1 MDGPVPF
8 VKRVANQVQEDDVM
22 GISAELAYR
31 FLFALFPF
39 AIFLAAL
46 GAFVAQWAGI
56 ENPAEELIAML
67 GQNLPPEMAEEIQ
80 PQLEQVVNET
90 RPGLLSFGALFAL
103 WAANGGTMALM
114 KAMNRAFDIEESRGF
129 VARYAMGI
137 GLTLLASVGVIGS
150 FIIIIGGTVLT
161 EEIAQQLG
169 IGGAAWTAITLL
181 RWPLVLV
188 FLAVAVAILFR
199 LAPNFQPAWK
209 RVLVGG
215 FVFAIGWLIA
225 TAGFGLYVANF
236 GNYDNTYGALG
247 GVIILM
253 LWFYLTALVLLVAA
267 EIVAVLVKEN
277 EPEQLEER
285 KRETSDSRLREK
297 AGRVKQRIADGL
309 PGRGGDSGEDG
320 DGRARPPG
328 REAGSESG
336 RPWTVGRPGR
346 TAAPG
351 PQRAGQASSNPV
363 IAALIV
369 GAGMAVG
376 AFIGAITGRSAA
388 GE

>member
-1 MDGPVPF
+1 MSTVIDFG
-8 VKRVANQVQEDDVM
+8 KRFFRQFQEDDVP

-31 FLFALFPF
+31 FLFAIFPF

-46 GAFVAQWAGI
+46 GAFVAQWVGI
-56 ENPAEELIAML
+56 ENPAEQIVAAL
-67 GQNLPPEMAEEIQ
+67 GQNLPPEVLEEVQ

-137 GLTLLASVGVIGS
+137 GLTLLAAGGILGS
-150 FIIIIGGTVLT
+150 FIIIVGGTVAT
-161 EEIAQQLG
+161 EEIAQELG
-169 IGGAAWTAITLL
+169 IGGAAWTAIELL
-181 RWPLVLV
+181 RFPLVLAMLTV
-188 FLAVAVAILFR
+188 AVAVLFR
-199 LAPNFQPAWK
+199 LAPNFTPAWR

-215 FVFAIGWLIA
+215 LIFSIGWLLA
-225 TAGFGLYVANF
+225 TLGFALYVANF

-267 EIVAVLVKEN
+267 EVVAVLVKDRDSA
-277 EPEQLEER
+277 QLEER
-285 KRETSDSRLREK
+285 QRETSGAAAADQERR
-297 AGRVKQRIADGL
+297 GRDRRIRR
-309 PGRGGDSGEDG
+309 PGGGVPD
-320 DGRARPPG
+320 P
-328 REAGSESG
+328 ESG
-336 RPWTVGRPGR
+336 RPWSVGRPKH
-346 TAAPG
+346 AAATP
-351 PQRAGQASSNPV
+351 PPMSASAARAPSSNPV
-363 IAALIV
+363 VAALIV

-376 AFIGAITGRSAA
+376 AFLGAISGRLASD
-388 GE
+388 E

>member
-1 MDGPVPF
+1 MSNVTDFG
-8 VKRVANQVQEDDVM
+8 KRVFKQFQEDDVP

-31 FLFALFPF
+31 FLFAIFPF

-46 GAFVAQWAGI
+46 GGFVAEWMGI
-56 ENPAEELIAML
+56 ENPAEQLVGAL
-67 GQNLPPEMAEEIQ
+67 GQNLPPEVAAEVQ

-114 KAMNRAFDIEESRGF
+114 KAMNRAFGIDESRGF

-137 GLTLLASVGVIGS
+137 GLTLLATAGVLGS
-150 FIIIIGGTVLT
+150 FIIIVGGTVLT
-161 EEIAQQLG
+161 EEVAQELG

-181 RWPLVLV
+181 RWPLVLA
-188 FLAVAVAILFR
+188 FLTLAVAVLFR
-199 LAPNFQPAWK
+199 LAPNFQPSWK

-215 FVFAIGWLIA
+215 IVFSIGWLIA
-225 TAGFGLYVANF
+225 TGGFALYVANF

-247 GVIILM
+247 GVIVLM

-267 EIVAVLVKEN
+267 EVVAVLVKER

-285 KRETSDSRLREK
+285 KRVTS
-297 AGRVKQRIADGL
+297 AA
-309 PGRGGDSGEDG
+309 
-320 DGRARPPG
+320 
-328 REAGSESG
+328 AGSDQRERRG
-336 RPWTVGRPGR
+336 RDRRIRKPAGGTLDPETGSPWTVGMPRHAPEPRPAS
-346 TAAPG
+346 TARPVGARSG
-351 PQRAGQASSNPV
+351 NPV
-363 IAALIV
+363 VAALIV

-376 AFIGAITGRSAA
+376 AFLGAISGRLASD
-388 GE
+388 E